1 MTDAPSPA
9 SGAPLK
15 LFNSLTRKLEE
26 FRPVHPGEARVYSCG
41 PTVYNYP
48 HIGNMRAYVFADTL
62 GRTLSFK
69 GYKLTHVINITDVG
83 HLTDDAD
90 AGEDKLEKAA
100 AEKAQSIWDIA
111 RHYTEAYW
119 ADVKALNIRQPAHWS
134 IATDYVPQMIEFAKA
149 IADKHCYEL
158 DSGLYFNTKTV
169 PDYGRLAREDDLL
182 AEMQKLIQR
191 QKAAKDIAGAKE
203 RIDALRKLVI
213 DFIAVIDDFYK
224 RKSLKKYQSLRAIWQ
239 VAAEASEDD
248 FPAALQRSL
257 NESRAFFKAP
267 RVEPVA
273 GKRND
278 EDFAIWR
285 KTPAG
290 ETRQMEW
297 DSPWGRGA
305 PGWHLE
311 CSVMS
316 EALLGFPFDIHT
328 GGIDHRE
335 IHHPNEIAQNQAHS
349 CSADSGARFWMHNNF
364 LVERSGKMSKSSGE
378 FLRLQLLIDK
388 GYHTLAYRLMCLQ
401 AHYRSELEFSWEGL
415 GAALTRLKRLVMA
428 VEKLDPPRN
437 GEVASRSDD
446 GGGARPSAD
455 AAQDRPPP
463 PPASPIPLPVPGRI
477 ADLLAKFDAAMS
489 DDLNTPVA
497 LTLLEEAAA
506 MKKVDAD
513 QKRAALAAMDAVLGL
528 NILSLSRADL
538 RIRPRAATITEVEIE
553 EILTRRKEARAAK
566 DFATSDKLRDELIA
580 AGVEVMDGDPLG
592 WDWRLEA

>member
-1 MTDAPSPA
+1 MGAGMTDAL
-9 SGAPLK
+9 APQPLM
-15 LFNSLTRKLEE
+15 LFNSLTRQLEE
-26 FRPVHPGEARVYSCG
+26 FQPVHPGEARVYSCG

-90 AGEDKLEKAA
+90 AGEDKMEKMA

-158 DSGLYFNTKTV
+158 EGGLYFDTSTV
-169 PDYGRLAREDDLL
+169 TDYGALAR
-182 AEMQKLIQR
+182 
-191 QKAAKDIAGAKE
+191 AKTDEGE
-203 RIDALRKLVI
+203 GRID
-213 DFIAVIDDFYK
+213 
-224 RKSLKKYQSLRAIWQ
+224 
-239 VAAEASEDD
+239 E
-248 FPAALQRSL
+248 
-257 NESRAFFKAP
+257 
-267 RVEPVA
+267 VE
-273 GKRND
+273 GKRHAA
-278 EDFAIWR
+278 DFAIWR

-297 DSPWGRGA
+297 DSPWGKGA

-349 CSADSGARFWMHNNF
+349 CSDASGARIWMHNNF
-364 LVERSGKMSKSSGE
+364 LIERSGKMSKSSGE
-378 FLRLQLLIDK
+378 FLRVQLLIDK
-388 GYHTLAYRLMCLQ
+388 GYHPLAYRLMCLQ

-415 GAALTRLKRLVMA
+415 GAALTRLKRLVRQFDDLRA
-428 VEKLDPPRN
+428 SAGAHLSFIQNSGASTEVTLRLGAPLDR
-437 GEVASRSDD
+437 EIEQVQIRQSR
-446 GGGARPSAD
+446 AEFE
-455 AAQDRPPP
+455 AA
-463 PPASPIPLPVPGRI
+463 L
-477 ADLLAKFDAAMS
+477 S
-489 DDLNTPVA
+489 DDLNTPQA
-497 LTLLEEAAA
+497 LVVLERLVG
-506 MKKVDAD
+506 MKRLDIS
-513 QKRAALAAMDAVLGL
+513 QKASAIVTMFDVLGL
-528 NILSLSRADL
+528 NNFQNGDFLKPTDL
-538 RIRPRAATITEVEIE
+538 RIRPKFATITETEIE
-553 EILTRRKEARAAK
+553 AALTRRKEARAAK
-566 DFATSDKLRDELIA
+566 DFATSDKLRDELAA
-580 AGVEVMDGDPLG
+580 AGVEVMDGDLLG
-592 WDWRLEA
+592 WDWRLDVN